1 MSTIFDAAKY
11 ILEQKGSMLT
21 LKLQK
26 LCYYAQ
32 AWSLVWD
39 EQPLFEEDFE
49 AWESGPI
56 CPELYDPYKNVYVN
70 SADDMK
76 QGDSSVFNATQKETL
91 DAVLDF
97 YGDREPYWL
106 RELTRMEDPWKKARG
121 DCRMG
126 EKCNTI
132 ITKRSMCE
140 YYAGLDESSTIV
152 RIAEWFLSKAPMSYR
167 KLQALCYYAYA
178 WYIVF
183 FNDAE
188 AVTGES
194 DINTLCDDVFE
205 AWIFGPTCRRLRDR
219 YGKYGGNNIPKEVNA
234 PAFDDDIEDL
244 LQQAW
249 DVYGSLSADQLEH
262 LMRQEGPWNEAR
274 EGVRFGDACTNP
286 ISPLAIFQYYS
297 REQQEWEKEQ
307 GAVHAQK

>member
-1 MSTIFDAAKY
+1 MSTIFDVAKY
-11 ILEQKGSMLT
+11 ILEQKGSMLI

-49 AWESGPI
+49 AWECGPI
-56 CPELYDPYKNVYVN
+56 CPELYDPYKDVYVN

-91 DAVLDF
+91 DAVLEF

-106 RELTRMEDPWKKARG
+106 RELTHLEDPWKKARG

-132 ITKRSMCE
+132 ITKQSMRE
-140 YYAGLDESSTIV
+140 YYAGLDENSTIV
-152 RIAEWFLSKAPMSYR
+152 RVAEWFLSKAPMSHR
-167 KLQALCYYAYA
+167 KLQALCYYTYV

-188 AVTGES
+188 AVTSES
-194 DINTLCDDVFE
+194 EINTLCDDVFE

-219 YGKYGGNNIPKEVNA
+219 YGKYGGNNIPKEVKA

-244 LQQAW
+244 LQQVL
-249 DVYGSLSADQLEH
+249 DVYGSLPGDQLEH
-262 LMRQEGPWNEAR
+262 LARQEEPWNEAR

-286 ISPLAIFQYYS
+286 ISPLAIFEYYS

-307 GAVHAQK
+307 GALHAQK